1 LHDVELVMVCAE
13 PGDPH
18 AQESH
23 SGASPLEQLQSTYAY
38 SYKCL
43 RDGKDLFHRNIRR
56 ILDSCF
62 PNQSFDQQL
71 RRVWITDS
79 VKCSASKE
87 GGSVPVAVAR
97 ECRDRFLLREL
108 ALFPNAVVAA
118 LGKKA
123 AARLVGVPC
132 VVCVD
137 AVAPPR
143 GNTKAARGP
152 RIAEAV
158 RARRATRAAATD
170 TPTGA

>member
-1 LHDVELVMVCAE
+1 MVCAE

-18 AQESH
+18 NQESH
-23 SGASPLEQLQSTYAY
+23 LGGSPLEQLQSAYAY
-38 SYKCL
+38 TYKCL

-62 PNQSFDQQL
+62 PNQSFDEQL
-71 RRVWITDS
+71 QRVWITDS

-97 ECRDRFLLREL
+97 ECRDRFLLREI

-123 AARLVGVPC
+123 AVRLAGVPSVLC
-132 VVCVD
+132 VG
-137 AVAPPR
+137 AAAPPF
-143 GNTKAARGP
+143 G
-152 RIAEAV
+152 
-158 RARRATRAAATD
+158 ATRAARD
-170 TPTGA
+170 TWPRMAKTVRTRHARTSPAADTSP